1 MGTALATLAL
11 MNPGPAHANLI
22 FAGNSP
28 VAGGVGDSQVVLSL
42 SSPGSSSNETGAIMP
57 SGCTGDFDGGCPSA
71 NNSLRTFASAG
82 VTNAQNLVAYLDA
95 QEPGN
100 DNLITLNSLTLN
112 VYAASGSSDAALFSA
127 SYVGPPIPL
136 NLTVCPGQ
144 GNNCVNAFVL
154 DSTEAAALQAVP
166 FNSLLRVGF
175 AASFSNA
182 TGGPD
187 RLFLA
192 DSPDVP
198 IDAPEPSA
206 LALVGGALVLFG
218 LMWRRK
224 SV

>member
-1 MGTALATLAL
+1 M
-11 MNPGPAHANLI
+11 
-22 FAGNSP
+22 
-28 VAGGVGDSQVVLSL
+28 
-42 SSPGSSSNETGAIMP
+42 
-57 SGCTGDFDGGCPSA
+57 
-71 NNSLRTFASAG
+71 
-82 VTNAQNLVAYLDA
+82 
-95 QEPGN
+95 
-100 DNLITLNSLTLN
+100 
-112 VYAASGSSDAALFSA
+112 
-127 SYVGPPIPL
+127 
-136 NLTVCPGQ
+136 
-144 GNNCVNAFVL
+144 
-154 DSTEAAALQAVP
+154 QAVP

-206 LALVGGALVLFG
+206 LALVGSALVLFG